1 MKKIFVTSKLPGNAV
16 DSLKKDFDVEI
27 FDKHELPT
35 KIEVQEGAKDAIAI
49 LSTVSNQID
58 KDIIDTCPNLI
69 IISNFGVGFENID
82 VPYATEKRIYVTNTP
97 GVLTETTADLAWALM
112 FGVARRVV
120 EGDSVVRKGQ
130 FKRWDPSFL
139 LGMDVFGKT
148 LGIYGLGRIGSAVGR
163 RARGFNMRVIYV
175 NKSRRLEAEEEIGCD
190 FVDFPTLL
198 GESDFLVITA
208 PLTESTR
215 GRFGLDEF
223 KKMKRNSI
231 LINIARGPIVREKE
245 LVQALKKKVI
255 WGAGL
260 DVYENEPE
268 VEKDLLGLDNVVLLP
283 HLGSASFETRERM
296 TEMAVENAKL
306 ALNGKVPVNLVNRE
320 VLKHRN

>member
-58 KDIIDTCPNLI
+58 KDILNSCPNLI
-69 IISNFGVGFENID
+69 IVSNYGVGFENID
-82 VPYATEKRIYVTNTP
+82 VPYATKRGIYVTNTP

-112 FGVARRVV
+112 FAVGRRIV
-120 EGDSVVRKGQ
+120 EGDAVVRKGQ

-139 LGMDVFGKT
+139 LAMDVYGKT

-163 RARGFNMRVIYV
+163 RASGFNMRVIYV

-198 GESDFLVITA
+198 RESDFLVITA

-223 KKMKRNSI
+223 KR
-231 LINIARGPIVREKE
+231 
-245 LVQALKKKVI
+245 
-255 WGAGL
+255 
-260 DVYENEPE
+260 
-268 VEKDLLGLDNVVLLP
+268 
-283 HLGSASFETRERM
+283 
-296 TEMAVENAKL
+296 
-306 ALNGKVPVNLVNRE
+306 
-320 VLKHRN
+320 

>member
-58 KDIIDTCPNLI
+58 KDILNSCPNLI
-69 IISNFGVGFENID
+69 IVSNYGVGFENID
-82 VPYATEKRIYVTNTP
+82 VPYATKRGIYVTNTP

-112 FGVARRVV
+112 FTVGRRIV
-120 EGDSVVRKGQ
+120 EGDAVVRKGQ

-139 LGMDVFGKT
+139 LAMDVYGKT

-163 RARGFNMRVIYV
+163 RASGFNMRVIYV

-198 GESDFLVITA
+198 RESDFLVITA

-245 LVQALKKKVI
+245 LAQALKKKVI

-268 VEKDLLGLDNVVLLP
+268 VEKGLLGLDNVVLLP

-296 TEMAVENAKL
+296 AEMAVENAKL
-306 ALNGKVPVNLVNRE
+306 ALNGEVPINLVNPG
-320 VLKHRN
+320 VLKVRN